1 MSPSITKGS
10 NTFVLAALVLAIALP
25 LFAPGYYVQFAAKA
39 MLMGMLALSLNLV
52 VGYGGLVS
60 LCHAAFFGLAGYML
74 AFLSPESAGA
84 SIWLSLPV
92 TLLVVGAVA
101 AAIGILSLRTR
112 GIYFIMVT
120 LAFGEMLFYF
130 FHDTKVGGGSDGL
143 YIYFK
148 PEIALGGLTLLDL
161 ESNRVFY
168 YVVLACLVGSALLIR
183 MLVQSPFGH
192 ALAAARD
199 NERRALSL
207 GYSVFRVRLTAFVV
221 SAMIAGLAGYFSAAQ
236 FGFIA
241 PQLLGWHLSATVLV
255 MVVLGGMSSVLGPLV
270 GAFALL
276 GLEEVLKSSVE
287 NWKLV
292 KGLVIIALVFLL
304 PGGLQQLGTM
314 LRRQHSDAAPDGPAP
329 TPAAPSPIKEATT
342 HA

>member
-1 MSPSITKGS
+1 MARALAP
-10 NTFVLAALVLAIALP
+10 NTNALVLAALAAGLILP
-25 LFAPGYYVQFAAKA
+25 LVAPGYYVQFAAKA

-52 VGYGGLVS
+52 VGFGGLVS

-74 AFLSPESAGA
+74 AFLSPDSAGA
-84 SIWLSLPV
+84 SIWVSLPLA
-92 TLLVVGAVA
+92 LLAVA
-101 AAIGILSLRTR
+101 AVAAVIGTLSLRTR

-130 FHDTKVGGGSDGL
+130 FHDTKIGGGSDGL

-148 PEIALGGLTLLDL
+148 PEIALGGLTLIDL
-161 ESNRVFY
+161 ESNRAFY
-168 YVVLACLVGSALLIR
+168 YVVLACLIGSALLIR

-207 GYSVFRVRLTAFVV
+207 GYSVFRVRLTAFVI

-241 PQLLGWHLSATVLV
+241 PQMLGWHLSATVLV
-255 MVVLGGMSSVLGPLV
+255 MVVLGGLSSVLGPIL
-270 GAFALL
+270 GAFALI
-276 GLEEVLKSSVE
+276 GLEELLKSSIE
-287 NWKLV
+287 HWKLV
-292 KGLVIIALVFLL
+292 KGVVIIALVFLL
-304 PGGLQQLGTM
+304 PGGLQQLGHL
-314 LRRQHSDAAPDGPAP
+314 LRRQHRPADGASASPAALPVTVKEAP
-329 TPAAPSPIKEATT
+329 TNA
-342 HA
+342 